1 MSRRT
6 RLIAAVLCSLAALGA
21 CLLYGREVKAEAERV
36 RTDALARYGGEVV
49 SLVVATRTLESG
61 DVVDAGSVSVR
72 EWLSDLAPSQA
83 ITRVEDVVGRQVT
96 VPLAQ
101 GLPLTQ
107 LNFRDGTSGLDVPA
121 GFVALSLP
129 LTDKLGLSR
138 SISAGTRVVA
148 YAVGSNGTIMLTGS
162 ALVLASPV
170 EATSFSQ
177 TQSIL
182 LAVHPD
188 DVSAV
193 LGASARGDL
202 RLVVPAEDV
211 EFAETELAVAPT
223 DVPAEADDA
232 VDENAGVPDETA
244 EPVAEASRANSSKTS
259 EKTEENEG

>member
-72 EWLSDLAPSQA
+72 EWLSDLAPAQA
-83 ITRVEDVVGRQVT
+83 ITRVEDVLGRQVT

-148 YAVGSNGTIMLTGS
+148 YAVGSNGTVMLTGS

-223 DVPAEADDA
+223 DVPAEADDSG
-232 VDENAGVPDETA
+232 DENANVPDEVA
-244 EPVAEASRANSSKTS
+244 EPTAEASREKPSKTS
-259 EKTEENEG
+259 EKIEENEG